1 MTDRPQMARN
11 RQLFELDLQFKK
23 PAGTSKG
30 ILHSRTTWILAEERE
45 YGIALG
51 EAGPLSWLSRES
63 FDEVREAGGKWLS
76 ETESPAVPSLRFAQE
91 MLARD
96 AGDHILF
103 PGPFTEGKSSLAI
116 NGLVWMGP
124 RDEIE
129 AQVRSLLAR
138 EFQCIKMKVGA
149 ADWNQEIE
157 ILRWIKAAAPSVE
170 LRVDANGAWTP
181 TEATVNL
188 QQLAECGVKSIEQP
202 IAPGQPHELAALC
215 ESSPVDIALDEELIR
230 CSNPA
235 ELLDLVR
242 PAGIVLK
249 PSLIGGFAVSDT
261 WIQLAEE
268 RGIYWWATS
277 SLESGVGLNAL
288 AQWLAVRA
296 GDRIHGLGTGS
307 LYVENIE
314 SPLVLEGQ
322 SLTFDPEK
330 PWNLNLLPGFTGQ

>member
-1 MTDRPQMARN
+1 MARS

-30 ILHSRTTWILAEERE
+30 ILHSRTTWILTEEKE
-45 YGIALG
+45 YGIGLG

-63 FDEVREAGGKWLS
+63 FDEVRAAGGKWLS
-76 ETESPAVPSLRFAQE
+76 ETESPAVPSFRFAQE

-129 AQVRSLLAR
+129 TQVRSLLAR

-157 ILRWIKAAAPSVE
+157 ILRWIKAAEPNVE
-170 LRVDANGAWTP
+170 LRVDANGAWASA
-181 TEATVNL
+181 EAKVKL
-188 QQLAECGVKSIEQP
+188 QELAEAGVKSIEQP
-202 IAPGQPHELAALC
+202 IAPGQPLELAALC
-215 ESSPVDIALDEELIR
+215 ADSPVDIALDEELIR
-230 CSNPA
+230 SESPA

-249 PSLIGGFAVSDT
+249 PSLIGGFVVAEN
-261 WIQLAEE
+261 WIELAEA

-288 AQWLAVRA
+288 AQWLAQIA

-314 SPLVLEGQ
+314 SPLVLKGQ
-322 SLTFDPEK
+322 NLAFDPEK
-330 PWNLNLLPGFTGQ
+330 PWNLNLLPGFTGR